1 MKDLAKN
8 PLVVGYVYLGTLIF
22 SLLLLLIGFCQ
33 PITGFEGNLFA
44 YGAIQNLASG
54 IPYVF
59 AFIIMIV
66 FFIAIASLGLAVY
79 SLIKKKNSGFLA
91 SNMIIAALALGS
103 IIYGVVF
110 KGLNGTAIGLAI
122 AALVFTI
129 ISFAL
134 GVYRKKIL
142 GKIVTSQEPLPKKAQ
157 NLSIAMLVVD
167 VLELIGL
174 FTIFLIP
181 LYTTNPGETSSISL
195 ILSNAL
201 SSASNN
207 ATNIFLFI
215 GALILFLISIFTL
228 LTMIPSFFSDHDQFV
243 RSSTVF
249 TGFNVFL
256 TLAFFL
262 TGFFMSYYVATTGTP
277 TSTIAYV
284 PLIVIGVL
292 SLAVSILKGQYDL
305 ATKKPEDN
313 QKTVKENK
321 KYFHVEPLIYLGLM
335 TVMTFVSLALNV
347 IKMKITY
354 GSYISNITLTGYKLL
369 TSYTTL
375 GSGYQLLAVYIVLML
390 VASGFCLLWSL
401 VSFFTHYPFFGRV
414 VKVSAYVN
422 VFLMFLLGISGF
434 YFTIAQEINK
444 TSLQSLLDLYNIS
457 ISGDYTYVLS
467 TDAFYA
473 LIVDAVLLSVMIIR
487 HAFNVEEVKPIADI
501 ENSKDDSSA
510 DKLGLGE
517 PADNSSAVSF
527 DPCPAF
533 TEIDKK
539 KDDYEADLK
548 NREKLLTKDDSLNGL
563 VKFVVNYAKDSRLH
577 LSYSIEDMATFVSG
591 LGACRLSIL
600 QGMSGTGKTSLP
612 KIFMEAIDGDC
623 DLVEVESSW
632 KDKNELL
639 GYYNEFSYMFTPRKF
654 TQDLYKAA
662 LNPDIPTFIVLD
674 EMNLSRIE
682 YYFSDF
688 LSLMENE
695 EDKRY
700 LKLSNIKLEKSVEG
714 EKSTYLALQDGH
726 TLKVPKNVW
735 FIGTANR
742 DESTFIISDKVYD
755 RAHTMN
761 FNKRAPKVRDYS
773 DPLPQ
778 QFYTYDKLASMLDK
792 AIKSGTFD
800 AEKNELIQKTEALLI
815 PYNISFGNRI
825 LNQIET
831 FVNIYQACFPDKN
844 VLNQAIETILFSKV
858 VSKLEMKTID
868 DKEGLA
874 KSFDKLGLYRC
885 SDFILHLNED

>member
-8 PLVVGYVYLGTLIF
+8 PLVVGCVYLGTLVL
-22 SLLLLLIGFCQ
+22 SLLLLLIGLCQ
-33 PITGFEGNLFA
+33 PINGFEGNLFA
-44 YGAIQNLASG
+44 LGAIQNLTSG
-54 IPYVF
+54 IAYIF
-59 AFIIMIV
+59 AFIIMIF
-66 FFIAIASLGLAVY
+66 FFISVASLGLAVY
-79 SLIKKKNSGFLA
+79 SLIKKNNSGFLA
-91 SNMIIAALALGS
+91 SNIIIAFLSLGV

-110 KGLNGTAIGLAI
+110 KGLNGVAIGLGI
-122 AALVFTI
+122 TALVFTI
-129 ISFAL
+129 VSFAV

-142 GKIVTSQEPLPKKAQ
+142 GKIVTSEEPLPKKAK
-157 NLSIAMLVVD
+157 NLSIAILVTD

-181 LYTTNPGETSSISL
+181 LYTNNPGESSSVSL
-195 ILSNAL
+195 TLNNAL
-201 SSASNN
+201 SSSSINV
-207 ATNIFLFI
+207 TNISLFI
-215 GALILFLISIFTL
+215 GGLILFLISIFTL
-228 LTMIPSFFSDHDQFV
+228 FTMIPAFFSDHDQFV
-243 RSSTVF
+243 SSSTAF
-249 TGFNVFL
+249 TGFNIFL

-262 TGFFMSYYVATTGTP
+262 TGFFMSYYISTTGTP

-284 PLIVIGVL
+284 PLIVLSVL
-292 SLAVSILKGQYDL
+292 ALMMSIFKGQYDL
-305 ATKKPEDN
+305 ATKKPEEN
-313 QKTVKENK
+313 QKAIKENK

-401 VSFFTHYPFFGRV
+401 VSYFTHYPYFGRV

-422 VFLMFLLGISGF
+422 VFLMFLLGISGL

-444 TSLQSLLDLYNIS
+444 TSIQSLLDLYQIS
-457 ISGDYTYVLS
+457 ITGDYTYVLS

-473 LIVDAVLLSVMIIR
+473 LIVDAVLLSIMIIR
-487 HAFNVEEVKPIADI
+487 HAFNVEETKPVADTNAPIAD
-501 ENSKDDSSA
+501 SSD
-510 DKLGLGE
+510 DKLGLG
-517 PADNSSAVSF
+517 DTDSNSTVSF

-548 NREKLLTKDDSLNGL
+548 EREKLSAKDDSLNGL

-591 LGACRLSIL
+591 LGASRLSIL

-639 GYYNEFSYMFTPRKF
+639 GYYNEFSAMFTPRKF

-714 EKSTYLALQDGH
+714 EKSTYLALEDGH

-773 DPLPQ
+773 DPIPQ
-778 QFYTYDKLASMLDK
+778 QFYTYDKLASMLNNALK
-792 AIKSGTFD
+792 AGTFD

-868 DKEGLA
+868 DKESLA